1 MYMCVTWADDDVQ
14 IQSRMSRAI
23 ISGSAAQ
30 PEDGAE
36 MVVSSSCWRKE
47 YQQYEQCEQ
56 EQRKAAP
63 ARVID
68 LII

>member
-1 MYMCVTWADDDVQ
+1 
-14 IQSRMSRAI
+14 MSRAI